1 MPLHD
6 TLRRPP
12 QGRRRQSAFKE
23 DDPFL
28 LTLALSFLRSVVLS
42 HPLREGGCHPDLKA
56 RSEHAQPNQNT
67 SDELYV

>member
-28 LTLALSFLRSVVLS
+28 LTLALSFLRLVVLS
-42 HPLREGGCHPDLKA
+42 HPLREGGVTL
-56 RSEHAQPNQNT
+56 T
-67 SDELYV
+67 